1 MQLTKERAITLHR
14 RMWRWIGLK
23 TLKEKR
29 CVKKEEW
36 FKRFGLKTIYCG
48 CYCCEYA
55 RSLLLYFH
63 LGRDRCVHC
72 PINWGGKRDCCDGK
86 ALFAL
91 WKYEKDMDNWQEAG
105 KLALQIAELPERD
118 EPHSERII

>member
-1 MQLTKERAITLHR
+1 MQLTRERAITLHR

-29 CVKKEEW
+29 CVKKDEW
-36 FKRFGLKTIYCG
+36 FKRFKLNAICCE

-55 RSLLLYFH
+55 RPLFLYFH

-72 PINWGGKRDCCDGK
+72 PINWGGESCIDNECGDGHG
-86 ALFAL
+86 LFNL
-91 WKYEKDMDNWQEAG
+91 WEATGDWQEAG
-105 KLALQIAELPERD
+105 KLALQIAELPER
-118 EPHSERII
+118 EEI